1 MTSIDVKQLE
11 TSAYRESFSDGLVD
25 MFVGLGLLW
34 IGASWLLLGTLV
46 PLGVV
51 GPPLLAVA
59 LFPVRQ
65 RILEPRIGYVR
76 WTAPRRHWER
86 RQLVGL
92 LSAGATVVGLAAF
105 LGSYAIA
112 NEGALPEARTF
123 AAAIPAVLVAI
134 PAVAVAV
141 ATGLVRVWVY
151 LLILVIAAAVTVAY
165 ALEPGWPLAI
175 TGLGVL
181 LGGAWLLTRFL
192 RANPRQGSDV

>member
-11 TSAYRESFSDGLVD
+11 ASAYRESFSDGLVD

-34 IGASWLLLGTLV
+34 IGASWILLPSLV
-46 PLGVV
+46 PLSVV
-51 GPPLLAVA
+51 VPPLLAVA

-65 RILEPRIGYVR
+65 RVLEPRVGYVR

-92 LSAGATVVGLAAF
+92 FAAGATAFGLVAF

-112 NEGALPEARTF
+112 NGVTLPDARAF
-123 AAAIPAVLVAI
+123 APAIPAILVAI

-151 LLILVIAAAVTVAY
+151 LLVLVIAGAVTVAY
-165 ALEPGWPLAI
+165 ALDPGWPLAI
-175 TGLGVL
+175 TGLGAL

-192 RANPRQGSDV
+192 RSNPRQASDV

>member
-1 MTSIDVKQLE
+1 MTGIDVKQLE
-11 TSAYRESFSDGLVD
+11 ATAYRESFSDGLVD
-25 MFVGLGLLW
+25 VFVGLGLLW
-34 IGASWLLLGTLV
+34 IGASWILLPSLV
-46 PLGVV
+46 PLSVV
-51 GPPLLAVA
+51 VPPLLAVA

-65 RILEPRIGYVR
+65 RVLEPRVGYVR

-92 LSAGATVVGLAAF
+92 FAAGATAFGLVAF

-112 NEGALPEARTF
+112 NGVTLPEAHTF

-134 PAVAVAV
+134 PALAVAV

-151 LLILVIAAAVTVAY
+151 LLILVIAAGVTVAY
-165 ALEPGWPLAI
+165 ALDPGWPLAV

-181 LGGAWLLTRFL
+181 LGGVWLLTRFL
-192 RANPRQGSDV
+192 RSNPRQASDV